1 MVGASFKQMA
11 NIFSFNLL
19 IGVFPA
25 HVRYA
30 LVFENARNHSQELV
44 TVVSDYHNI
53 EKAEEG
59 RRRQTS
65 WVPITYLFW
74 SKSLLCMTSRTT
86 C

>member
-30 LVFENARNHSQELV
+30 FVFENARNHSQELV

-53 EKAEEG
+53 QKG
-59 RRRQTS
+59 DFLGTH
-65 WVPITYLFW
+65 YLLVLEQIIVMHDM
-74 SKSLLCMTSRTT
+74 KNHMLD
-86 C
+86 